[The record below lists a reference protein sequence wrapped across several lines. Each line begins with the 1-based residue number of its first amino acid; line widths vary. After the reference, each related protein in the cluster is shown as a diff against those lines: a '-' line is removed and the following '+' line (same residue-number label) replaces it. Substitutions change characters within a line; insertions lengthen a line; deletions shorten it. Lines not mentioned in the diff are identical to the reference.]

1 MRLSGIVTLVTLVTV
16 LAPSP
21 PAAGAV
27 GATPLTETGLFSM
40 VAVTWTGAATPD
52 VEVRTRSASGWS
64 GWRHLHPLTDGPAA
78 TEATGVRGTELLWVG
93 PATAAQVRSD
103 RAVAGLDLVL
113 VDPGTRP
120 TDSAPPSSDARR
132 MVAATAKR
140 APAPALLRRRD
151 WGADNSLRNGSPRYS
166 GKLKQVHVHHTA
178 TGNDYARADVPALI
192 RGMYAYHTQSLGWFD
207 IGYNFLVDRFGRAW
221 VGRSGGSG
229 RLVQGAHTLG
239 FNHKSVGIAVIGS
252 HDTRR
257 VSDRAVRTVARLAAW
272 KLDKA
277 GRRAQGTVAVTS
289 KGSDRFADGRRV
301 RLPVID
307 GHRDTNQ
314 TACPGGK
321 LYQRL
326 PAIRRT
332 AQHRIERFS

>member
-16 LAPSP
+16 LAPAP
-21 PAAGAV
+21 PPAGAV
-27 GATPLTETGLFSM
+27 SAAPLTEAGRFSM
-40 VAVTWTGAATPD
+40 VAVTWTGAVTPD
-52 VEVRTRSASGWS
+52 VEVRTRSASGWG

-78 TEATGVRGTELLWVG
+78 TEGSGVRGTELLWVG

-103 RAVAGLDLVL
+103 RAVPELDLVL
-113 VDPGTRP
+113 VDPGPGP
-120 TDSAPPSSDARR
+120 TDPTPPSYDARR
-132 MVAATAKR
+132 VAGEKPDH
-140 APAPALLRRRD
+140 APQPVLHTRRE
-151 WGADNSLRNGSPRYS
+151 WGADNSLRNGTPRYS
-166 GKLKQVHVHHTA
+166 GRLKQVHVHHTA
-178 TGNDYARADVPALI
+178 TGNGYAREDVPALI

-252 HDTRR
+252 HDTGRA
-257 VSDRAVRTVARLAAW
+257 SDRAVRMVARLAAW

-277 GRRAQGTVAVTS
+277 GRRARGTVAVTS
-289 KGSDRFADGRRV
+289 KGSDRFAEGRRV
-301 RLPVID
+301 RLAVID

-314 TACPGGK
+314 TACPGGR
-321 LYQRL
+321 LYRRL
-326 PAIRRT
+326 PEIRRT